1 MVKAGKAFVE
11 QYEKVYGEPPDPYA
25 MNAYAGM
32 IDLARGWSLAKS
44 VEPAKTYKAIMDNP
58 KFEGPK
64 GPATWRVDGR
74 ARYKYTS
81 FIVEGKGPKERKD
94 PKWDYAKVI
103 DTYEG
108 DEYERPPK
116 EEGW

>member
-1 MVKAGKAFVE
+1 
-11 QYEKVYGEPPDPYA
+11 

-32 IDLARGWSLAKS
+32 MDLARGWSLAKS

-74 ARYKYTS
+74 AHYKYTS
-81 FIVEGKGPKERKD
+81 FIVEGKGPKDRKD

-108 DEYERPPK
+108 DEYELPPK